1 LANSK
6 AEGTLESEWLAVVIA
21 RFLDQFRRE
30 LKVSEKALLRFSP
43 SRKALLRLAPS
54 RKALLLRLAPSRKAL
69 LLRLARSRSPKPPGF
84 GAGEAKL
91 QCDSIPKGVA
101 RLEALRWAW

>member
-54 RKALLLRLAPSRKAL
+54 RKALLLRLA
-69 LLRLARSRSPKPPGF
+69 RSRSPKPPGF

>member
-30 LKVSEKALLRFSP
+30 LKVSEKALLRFIP
-43 SRKALLRLAPS
+43 SREA
-54 RKALLLRLAPSRKAL
+54 
-69 LLRLARSRSPKPPGF
+69 LLRLARSRSPKPSDF
-84 GAGEAKL
+84 GEAKL
-91 QCDSIPKGVA
+91 KCDSIPKGVA
-101 RLEALRWAW
+101 RLEAQRWAW